1 MENLIFP
8 WQSNSPPLFNF
19 VTLCSLDPASC
30 FHLRETEKSSDSFIP
45 FSWGSC
51 WAVQVLP
58 KQPPGP
64 VQPECSSGLH
74 HSLLRGSEEQA
85 LPFNGHMNC
94 FASCPC
100 SVLTP
105 LLMSLSKAEQDCVGK
120 ITGKKMLA
128 FQPQE

>member
-1 MENLIFP
+1 MLGKDGCGTAATLIVHSPGSPLPKPASGRENQPVIMAP
-8 WQSNSPPLFNF
+8 KVGSPP
-19 VTLCSLDPASC
+19 VTVPSV
-30 FHLRETEKSSDSFIP
+30 
-45 FSWGSC
+45 WGPRPG
-51 WAVQVLP
+51 VQ
-58 KQPPGP
+58 
-64 VQPECSSGLH
+64 ED
-74 HSLLRGSEEQA
+74 RSEEQA